1 MAGVIWGCRR
11 GQSRDLYSVG
21 GESGY
26 VRDVR
31 AGVGLVARYSFTRT
45 SGGPMYIGLV
55 ARYSEEELRR
65 SWGGAKEELRTS

>member
-1 MAGVIWGCRR
+1 MAGVIWGRRR
-11 GQSRDLYSVG
+11 GQSRDLCSVG

-26 VRDVR
+26 VRE
-31 AGVGLVARYSFTRT
+31 GVGLVARYSFTRT

-65 SWGGAKEELRTS
+65 SWGGAEEELRRS